1 MIRWNIIAACAALV
15 AGAAF
20 VTGTSLPPRPTNK
33 PAQPEENKAMVL
45 GQKTGYFNM
54 AAVMRDFNLA
64 KEEVKHLNDQRTEL
78 SVPLIAWRDKY
89 LKIQQFIQE
98 EKNPEH
104 KEELAKEQ
112 LNLARQIED
121 KDREINKILN
131 DRATLIISGLY
142 DKIYA
147 VTRAMA
153 RENNLVAVIAYPDAV
168 TEQERENPMIK
179 ELKLKPPA
187 CQPFYLDPSVEYSGE
202 IIKRLNDKFAVNGGK

>member
-1 MIRWNIIAACAALV
+1 MIRWNVLVASAALV

-20 VTGTSLPPRPTNK
+20 VTGASVPPRPIIK
-33 PAQPEENKAMVL
+33 PAQPDENKAMVV

-64 KEEVKHLNDQRTEL
+64 KEEVKQLSDQRNEM
-78 SVPLIAWRDKY
+78 SAPIVEWRDKY
-89 LKIQQFIQE
+89 IKIQKVIQE
-98 EKNPEH
+98 EKNPEQ
-104 KEELAKEQ
+104 KEALSKEL

-131 DRATLIISGLY
+131 DRASAIISDLY

-147 VTRAMA
+147 VTKEMA
-153 RENNLVAVIAYPDAV
+153 REHNLVAVLTYPDAV
-168 TEQERENPMIK
+168 TEQERASPQIK

-187 CQPFYLDPSVEYSGE
+187 CQPFYLDPSVEYTGE
-202 IIKRLNDKFAVNGGK
+202 VIQRLNDKFAANGGK